1 MNTRIK
7 QIRLALNLDQD
18 AFAKSI
24 GISKSGVSALE
35 SGTRQVNNKHIRML
49 ELTFNVNSKWLLTGE
64 GEMFNSDNSSLLLQL
79 KQKYCLSDIEMQL
92 VEHYLNLPQSKRNEF
107 TNILISISSKHQ

>member
-1 MNTRIK
+1 MNERFK
-7 QIRLALNLDQD
+7 QLRNTLGLTQEE
-18 AFAKSI
+18 FAKSL
-24 GISKSGVSALE
+24 GIVKASVSNIE

-107 TNILISISSKHQ
+107 TNILFNMFSHSD